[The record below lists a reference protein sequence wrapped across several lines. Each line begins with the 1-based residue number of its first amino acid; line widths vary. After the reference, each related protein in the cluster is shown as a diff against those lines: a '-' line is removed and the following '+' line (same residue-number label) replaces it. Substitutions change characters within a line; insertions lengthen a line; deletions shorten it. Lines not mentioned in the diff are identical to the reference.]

1 MAFLDRANLGFA
13 KSQFQLD
20 TGLSDAAYAFG
31 AGIFFIGYALVE
43 VPSNLM
49 LERFG
54 ARLWM
59 CRIMVSWGLVSAAT
73 AFVRG
78 ETAFY
83 LLRFLLGVA
92 EAGFFPGVILYLS
105 YWFPQRSRGKALG
118 LFYFGA
124 PIAFVLGSPLS
135 GLLLE
140 LHGAAGLRG
149 WQWLFLV
156 EGLLASLVGVAAW
169 FRLDDR
175 PRDARWLP
183 PAQRE
188 LLAATLE
195 AEDRLK
201 REHGPASV
209 GQALADRR
217 VLGFGAIYLLIQMSV
232 YGVVFYLPSQVAS
245 LMGRQLGFTVGL
257 VAALPWLCA
266 LLAAYWVPVQAD
278 RHGRHRAIAAATLAI
293 SAAGIA
299 ASVASS
305 QPVLSLVALCFAAAG
320 FIAEYLGWRAVF
332 CASVAALLALAV
344 VIMLR
349 LPRSTPTSTL
359 RYPQL
364 LASLWHLAVEL
375 RELRYAAATGAAM
388 FAAFSA
394 FWPALTLLL
403 AGAPFHYGPQAA
415 GLFGAVGAAGALAAP
430 YAGKSADKRGPHAVI
445 ALGIWLVAISF
456 AIFAVSA
463 SSLAGLVI
471 GVIVLDVGV
480 QAAQISNQSR
490 IYALK
495 PEARSRVNTVYMVCY
510 FIGGAIGSS
519 AGVEAWHAGGW
530 LGVSVVGLLFACLA
544 GAIHHFGARRRA

>member
-1 MAFLDRANLGFA
+1 MSTPPSAIPSPSAAHRHYSRGLLLLLATIAGVSVANIYYNQPLLGALRLSFPDGAAWIGVVPTATQLGYAAGMLLLAPLGDRFDRRKLILLQIA
-13 KSQFQLD
+13 
-20 TGLSDAAYAFG
+20 GLSVALLVAAAAPALPVLAAASLAIGVLATIAQQAVPFAAEIAPPAERG
-31 AGIFFIGYALVE
+31 AAVGTV
-43 VPSNLM
+43 M
-49 LERFG
+49 
-54 ARLWM
+54 
-59 CRIMVSWGLVSAAT
+59 
-73 AFVRG
+73 
-78 ETAFY
+78 
-83 LLRFLLGVA
+83 
-92 EAGFFPGVILYLS
+92 
-105 YWFPQRSRGKALG
+105 
-118 LFYFGA
+118 
-124 PIAFVLGSPLS
+124 S
-135 GLLLE
+135 GLLL
-140 LHGAAGLRG
+140 GI
-149 WQWLFLV
+149 
-156 EGLLASLVGVAAW
+156 LLA
-169 FRLDDR
+169 R
-175 PRDARWLP
+175 
-183 PAQRE
+183 
-188 LLAATLE
+188 T
-195 AEDRLK
+195 
-201 REHGPASV
+201 
-209 GQALADRR
+209 
-217 VLGFGAIYLLIQMSV
+217 
-232 YGVVFYLPSQVAS
+232 
-245 LMGRQLGFTVGL
+245 
-257 VAALPWLCA
+257 
-266 LLAAYWVPVQAD
+266 
-278 RHGRHRAIAAATLAI
+278 
-293 SAAGIA
+293 
-299 ASVASS
+299 
-305 QPVLSLVALCFAAAG
+305 AAG

-344 VIMLR
+344 VIMQR

-544 GAIHHFGARRRA
+544 GAIHHVGARRQG